1 MHIEKTRFEGKAR
14 RGISPGTIYKTI
26 WLLASLPRRLP
37 TCHTMHHLPSAAA
50 SPPITLTAG
59 QIFLREIVGIGSDLI
74 DIISDARG
82 RAIPTRMRRIYGR
95 IGSGSPLSSY
105 GALLVP

>member
-37 TCHTMHHLPSAAA
+37 TCHTMHHLPPAAA

-74 DIISDARG
+74 EGGYGLPPIG
-82 RAIPTRMRRIYGR
+82 LTRENREWPRYLESEI
-95 IGSGSPLSSY
+95 
-105 GALLVP
+105 